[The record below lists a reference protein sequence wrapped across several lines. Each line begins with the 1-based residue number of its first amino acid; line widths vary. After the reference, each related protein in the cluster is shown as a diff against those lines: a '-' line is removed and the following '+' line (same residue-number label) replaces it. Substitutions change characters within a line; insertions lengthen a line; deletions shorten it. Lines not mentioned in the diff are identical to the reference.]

1 MKYDFDSVV
10 DRKGTYSIKW
20 EVEPGELPMWVA
32 DMDFKTAPAIIEAMG
47 KRLEHGVYGY
57 TYVPQEWNDAY
68 INWWRDR
75 HHIEIESDW
84 LMFCTGVIPA
94 ISSCVRK
101 LTTPAENVL
110 VMTPVYNTFYNS
122 ILNNGRNVLECPLV
136 YENHKYH
143 IDYND
148 LEKKLADP
156 QTSMMILCNPH
167 NPVGKIWDRQT
178 LAHIG
183 ELCARH
189 HVIVLAD
196 EIHCDLTMPGYEYI
210 PFASVNETCR
220 NNSVTCLAPTKTF
233 NMAGIQTAAIMVPD
247 PYLRHKVWREI
258 NTDEVAEPN
267 VFAVTAAIAAFT
279 EGGEWL
285 DELRA
290 YIKQGKDL
298 VKSYLAEHLPQIQV
312 VSEDATYLLWLDCSA
327 VTSDSEE
334 FAESIRKNTG
344 LFLTGGYQYRGNG
357 TGFVR
362 LNIACPHSVIEDG
375 LRRFKQGV
383 EAYSGQSKEKTHTSS
398 VYSPKESTPV
408 STTPQSVYADKQEEE
423 FKLDDGLLAFL
434 EADSYEKKLE
444 ILSNLHATITN
455 AMIDTMAVS
464 LDIEVKDG
472 DLEQRYSEILNC
484 LLTMERFEC
493 NRLR

>member
-1 MKYDFDSVV
+1 
-10 DRKGTYSIKW
+10 
-20 EVEPGELPMWVA
+20 
-32 DMDFKTAPAIIEAMG
+32 
-47 KRLEHGVYGY
+47 
-57 TYVPQEWNDAY
+57 
-68 INWWRDR
+68 
-75 HHIEIESDW
+75 
-84 LMFCTGVIPA
+84 
-94 ISSCVRK
+94 
-101 LTTPAENVL
+101 
-110 VMTPVYNTFYNS
+110 
-122 ILNNGRNVLECPLV
+122 
-136 YENHKYH
+136 
-143 IDYND
+143 
-148 LEKKLADP
+148 
-156 QTSMMILCNPH
+156 MMILCNPH

-247 PYLRHKVWREI
+247 PYLRHKVWRGI

-334 FAESIRKNTG
+334 FAEAIRKNTG

-375 LRRFKQGV
+375 LQRFKQGV

-472 DLEQRYSEILNC
+472 DIEQRYSEILNC